1 MDDDYLNWMCHDV
14 DVDADGGSS
23 DARNQI
29 LPVFE
34 REKDHFGSFPGMG
47 ARFRILLVKFFFYG
61 SGLNEALGALY
72 IWAQDRVFTR
82 TKTDTFPGK
91 INKVLRLLFIA
102 PWQDQFTSS
111 L

>member
-47 ARFRILLVKFFFYG
+47 ARFRILLVKFFFMAQASMRSLELYT
-61 SGLNEALGALY
+61 SGPK
-72 IWAQDRVFTR
+72 IVFLLEPR
-82 TKTDTFPGK
+82 K
-91 INKVLRLLFIA
+91 IPFQRRSIR
-102 PWQDQFTSS
+102 S
-111 L
+111 

>member
-61 SGLNEALGALY
+61 SGLNEDLGAFTSEPK
-72 IWAQDRVFTR
+72 IVFLLEPR
-82 TKTDTFPGK
+82 K
-91 INKVLRLLFIA
+91 IPYQLRLIR
-102 PWQDQFTSS
+102 S
-111 L
+111 